1 MLNSCASSHFFYHSH
16 LSRLP
21 PNPVAGCVHKKLHL
35 FMFAS
40 ASQFG
45 LFSIRE
51 VDGAMSGSERA
62 RVSSQISNNFFW
74 HTHILNTD
82 GETQRDC
89 LILDSRAF
97 NSPHTLPALTSLHIK
112 TSLMN
117 VLLGQLLRKW
127 RFSSPALPPSL
138 PLFCPAPFSLRLHL
152 PLMLLFGLVCL
163 IRWGGA
169 NPRLVPL
176 LCSEPLCSVFL
187 DSPRF
192 SL

>member
-1 MLNSCASSHFFYHSH
+1 MCSVYYLIMSIKMCVWVQPHVKLLRKQSFFFLHSH

-35 FMFAS
+35 FMFAPVRC
-40 ASQFG
+40 

-51 VDGAMSGSERA
+51 VDGATSGSKRA
-62 RVSSQISNNFFW
+62 LVSSQISNNFFW

-82 GETQRDC
+82 AKTQRDC

-97 NSPHTLPALTSLHIK
+97 NSPHTLPALTSLHMK

-127 RFSSPALPPSL
+127 RFSSPALPPAFL
-138 PLFCPAPFSLRLHL
+138 PGPFLSPSPPPAHAPFWTCLFDSLRR
-152 PLMLLFGLVCL
+152 C
-163 IRWGGA
+163 
-169 NPRLVPL
+169 
-176 LCSEPLCSVFL
+176 
-187 DSPRF
+187 
-192 SL
+192 